1 MIDEEIKKLKQL
13 IIELS
18 YKSKEGHIA
27 SAFSILDILYILY
40 NEILRI
46 RTHDVH
52 LDNED
57 TFILSKGH
65 ASLALYAILYKNG
78 YFTLKELMTFC
89 DYNSPFG
96 GHPDKNKIAGVSAST
111 GSLGHGLPV
120 SVGIAMGNKIKE
132 NDSKTFVLV
141 GDGEL
146 NEGSNWEAI
155 MYASGNKIDNIILN
169 FIIPP
174 EFFLKFC
181 CQTSYLICPLI
192 SEILHK
198 IFL

>member
-1 MIDEEIKKLKQL
+1 MKSIHINKSSESELLNLYQEAIKILELDGQVEISVDSERCLNLILLK
-13 IIELS
+13 
-18 YKSKEGHIA
+18 
-27 SAFSILDILYILY
+27 
-40 NEILRI
+40 
-46 RTHDVH
+46 
-52 LDNED
+52 
-57 TFILSKGH
+57 
-65 ASLALYAILYKNG
+65 LYKNG

-155 MYASGNKIDNIILN
+155 LLASNRSKHTPTHNETNFFDSVSVSSCNKHFGYIL
-169 FIIPP
+169 
-174 EFFLKFC
+174 
-181 CQTSYLICPLI
+181 LICFC
-192 SEILHK
+192 E
-198 IFL
+198 